1 MPPFSGWKSI
11 KKPGILRQNGS
22 PRQTSP
28 AGSAHSVAIQA
39 DYYAGGPVS
48 GGKATITITR
58 TLGSGCLD
66 ALLEMELAV
75 RQVFQPV
82 QHSLF
87 PGCASDH
94 PGKDSAAEQR
104 RKSIRRIIHG
114 AGCPGFP
121 LQQHHLPRFRQR
133 DGRLP
138 AGSCRFRTGHCHVPS
153 VQYLH
158 HPEPRLCPRRN
169 AGPGIH
175 YRGHGGWHQN
185 CPCKGNLRPAAY
197 PCGRQTETLETW
209 DIATG
214 KMGGS
219 LPVPPD
225 RGESACMPFPQPW
238 RTGTATR

>member
-1 MPPFSGWKSI
+1 
-11 KKPGILRQNGS
+11 
-22 PRQTSP
+22 
-28 AGSAHSVAIQA
+28 
-39 DYYAGGPVS
+39 
-48 GGKATITITR
+48 
-58 TLGSGCLD
+58 
-66 ALLEMELAV
+66 MELAV

-197 PCGRQTETLETW
+197 PCGRQTGNSGNLGHRHRKRW
-209 DIATG
+209 
-214 KMGGS
+214 GS
-219 LPVPPD
+219 LPVLPD
-225 RGESACMPFPQPW
+225 RGIRPVCPFHNPGGRARQQGRRDLPVPFLRQGQTESF
-238 RTGTATR
+238 